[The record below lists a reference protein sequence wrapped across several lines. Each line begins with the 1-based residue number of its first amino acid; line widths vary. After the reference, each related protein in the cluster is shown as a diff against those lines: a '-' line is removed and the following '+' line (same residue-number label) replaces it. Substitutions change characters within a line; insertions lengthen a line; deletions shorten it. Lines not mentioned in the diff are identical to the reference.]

1 MGVVPIDGVTRQ
13 VLTDQFS
20 AFYDTAFGEV
30 HSYLLRAV
38 LGNHALAEDLT
49 QETFL
54 VALVATRE
62 GRPEALSMA
71 WLMGVA
77 RHKMI
82 DHYRKST
89 RDERRAS
96 LLTAG
101 TNDVDEL
108 ESLADQ
114 EPARIVQSLCALSS
128 EHRLVLVLKYL
139 ADLTVQQIA
148 RTLDR
153 SPQAIESLLARAR
166 RALIREVREAGS

>member
-1 MGVVPIDGVTRQ
+1 MGVVPIDGVRSQ
-13 VLTDQFS
+13 VLPEQFS
-20 AFYDTAFGEV
+20 AFYDAAFRDV
-30 HSYLLRAV
+30 HRYLLRAV
-38 LGNHALAEDLT
+38 LGDHALAEDLT
-49 QETFL
+49 QETFV
-54 VALVATRE
+54 VALVAARS
-62 GRPEALSMA
+62 GRSEAMSMA

-96 LLTAG
+96 LLMAG
-101 TNDVDEL
+101 TNEGDEF

-114 EPARIVQSLCALSS
+114 EPARIVHALRALSS

-139 ADLTVQQIA
+139 DDLTVQQLA
-148 RTLDR
+148 SALDR

-166 RALIREVREAGS
+166 RALIRQVQETA

>member
-1 MGVVPIDGVTRQ
+1 MGVVPIDGVTSQ
-13 VLTDQFS
+13 VLPEQFS

-30 HSYLLRAV
+30 HRYLLRAV

-54 VALVATRE
+54 VALVAARG
-62 GRPEALSMA
+62 GRSEAMSMA

-101 TNDVDEL
+101 TADVDRL

-114 EPARIVQSLCALSS
+114 EPARIVQSLGALSS

-139 ADLTVQQIA
+139 DDLSVQQIA